1 MLHWAE
7 LWILWIGSL
16 KGSKHCFTS
25 SVCLYSDLVWM
36 IYNSQVEIIISLF
49 ICARMLNNNESA
61 DSDAN
66 EVFVTV
72 KFDLFRKNDLF
83 WVNRLLRSYYV
94 KLKEFEYLSITK
106 ILWCS
111 SLLIFSQVKLK
122 DLFHAI
128 YKAFDIL

>member
-1 MLHWAE
+1 
-7 LWILWIGSL
+7 
-16 KGSKHCFTS
+16 
-25 SVCLYSDLVWM
+25 M

-49 ICARMLNNNESA
+49 ICARMLNNNKSA

-83 WVNRLLRSYYV
+83 WVNGLLRSYYV

-111 SLLIFSQVKLK
+111 SLLIFTQIMLK
-122 DLFHAI
+122 DLFHAM

>member
-7 LWILWIGSL
+7 LWTLWIGSL

-25 SVCLYSDLVWM
+25 SVFVYSDLVWM

-49 ICARMLNNNESA
+49 ICARMLNNNKSA

-72 KFDLFRKNDLF
+72 KFDLFHKNYLF
-83 WVNRLLRSYYV
+83 CVNGLLWSYYV
-94 KLKEFEYLSITK
+94 KLKEFEYLSITS

-111 SLLIFSQVKLK
+111 SLLIFTQFMLK

-128 YKAFDIL
+128 YKAFDVL

>member
-1 MLHWAE
+1 
-7 LWILWIGSL
+7 
-16 KGSKHCFTS
+16 
-25 SVCLYSDLVWM
+25 M

-49 ICARMLNNNESA
+49 ICARMLNNNKSA

-83 WVNRLLRSYYV
+83 CENGLLRSYYV

-106 ILWCS
+106 IL
-111 SLLIFSQVKLK
+111 
-122 DLFHAI
+122 
-128 YKAFDIL
+128 